1 MTDAAM
7 TDAAMTDGVM
17 TDGLTT
23 DGVIKGVIAPRPLP
37 RTGLVL
43 SPLSLGTAALGE
55 RLGDGAA
62 VNRAGVNGAGVDA
75 AGVDAAG
82 VDAARTVDLALASGI
97 TYVDTAPHY
106 GIGRSERRI
115 GAALARAPRDTFV
128 LSTKVGRTIDEQAGT
143 EAFDFSPDAVL
154 SVLAGSLGRLG
165 LSRADIVYVH
175 DPDYAEAE
183 ARSGAFPALAA
194 LRAEGTVRAI
204 GAGMNQAAMLE
215 RFVLD
220 ERLGVDVVL
229 LAGRYTLLD
238 PSGLRLLDLCR
249 ERGVGV
255 VLGGVFNSGILADP
269 RPGASY
275 DYRQAPDHLVTRA
288 IALRR
293 ACERHGVPLMAA
305 ALQFGWGHPAVVSV
319 LNGAASPAELSANL
333 GHATTVIP
341 AACWEQF
348 RSDGLIPPEVPVP
361 GEL

>member
-1 MTDAAM
+1 
-7 TDAAMTDGVM
+7 
-17 TDGLTT
+17 
-23 DGVIKGVIAPRPLP
+23 VIAPRPLP
-37 RTGLVL
+37 RPGLVL
-43 SPLSLGTAALGE
+43 SPLGLGTAALGG
-55 RLGDGAA
+55 RPGDGAA
-62 VNRAGVNGAGVDA
+62 DDA
-75 AGVDAAG
+75 AK
-82 VDAARTVDLALASGI
+82 TVELALASGI
-97 TYVDTAPHY
+97 SYVDTAPHY
-106 GIGRSERRI
+106 GLGAAERRA
-115 GAALARAPRDTFV
+115 GLALREHDRGEFV
-128 LSTKVGRTIDEQAGT
+128 LSTKVGRVIDERAGT
-143 EAFDFSPDAVL
+143 EAFDFSPGSVL
-154 SVLAGSLGRLG
+154 SVLTGSLDRLG
-165 LSRADIVYVH
+165 LARADIVYVH

-183 ARSGAFPALAA
+183 ARAGAFPVLGA

-215 RFVLD
+215 RFVSD

-238 PSGLRLLDLCR
+238 PSGLRLLDLCQ

-275 DYRQAPDHLVTRA
+275 DYQQAPGHLVTRA
-288 IALRR
+288 LALARV
-293 ACERHGVPLMAA
+293 CERHGVPLLAA

-319 LNGAASPAELSANL
+319 LNGAGSPAELSANL

>member
-1 MTDAAM
+1 VSAAI
-7 TDAAMTDGVM
+7 T
-17 TDGLTT
+17 
-23 DGVIKGVIAPRPLP
+23 PRKLP
-37 RTGLVL
+37 RSGLIL
-43 SPLSLGTAALGE
+43 SAMGLGTAS
-55 RLGDGAA
+55 LGD
-62 VNRAGVNGAGVDA
+62 RAGDDA
-75 AGVDAAG
+75 PGNAAK
-82 VDAARTVDLALASGI
+82 TVELALASGI

-106 GIGRSERRI
+106 GIGAAERRV
-115 GAALARAPRDTFV
+115 GTALGPYPRDAFT
-128 LSTKVGRTIDEQAGT
+128 LSTKVGRIIDEGART
-143 EAFDFSPDAVL
+143 ETFDFSPAAVL
-154 SVLAGSLGRLG
+154 SSLESSLGRLG
-165 LSRADIVYVH
+165 MAAADIVYVH